1 MPVNGKK
8 KKMVSILLIVK
19 VPNFGVIFIFDN
31 QVTVI
36 FFFFLD
42 YYNNPL
48 IFPLSSAFGA
58 SQTILNTA
66 TEVVTLKV

>member
-1 MPVNGKK
+1 M
-8 KKMVSILLIVK
+8 MSILLIVK
-19 VPNFGVIFIFDN
+19 VPNLGVIFDN
-31 QVTVI
+31 EVTVI
-36 FFFFLD
+36 FFFLD

-48 IFPLSSAFGA
+48 IFPLSSDFGA